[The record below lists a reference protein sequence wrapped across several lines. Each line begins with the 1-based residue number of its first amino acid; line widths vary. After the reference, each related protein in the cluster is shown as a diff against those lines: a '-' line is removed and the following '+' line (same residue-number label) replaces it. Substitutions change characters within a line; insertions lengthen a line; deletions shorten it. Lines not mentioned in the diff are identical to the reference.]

1 MSSKAYAS
9 CTWSSSEIEG
19 GGDSGWSGDIEAELR
34 GEGEVVRVNGAVK
47 EAFTGIGA
55 ATVIIGW
62 TYETRVINKNNADYE
77 TLSTVTFDEDGM
89 RVQVRSVAK
98 NGTVN
103 KGAHDAFRSS
113 EA

>member
-1 MSSKAYAS
+1 M
-9 CTWSSSEIEG
+9 
-19 GGDSGWSGDIEAELR
+19 
-34 GEGEVVRVNGAVK
+34 RVNGAVK

-77 TLSTVTFDEDGM
+77 NLWTVTFDEDGVSNVW
-89 RVQVRSVAK
+89 VQVRSVAK
-98 NGTVN
+98 NGTVT
-103 KGAHDAFRSS
+103 KGAQDAFRSS